1 MPPILHGKRV
11 AFLVD
16 DGFEQSELS
25 VPKGVLDAA
34 GADVHLV
41 SPREYT
47 VRAWRS
53 DARNSD
59 WGSRFAVTRPV
70 RDALAL
76 GYDALVLP
84 GGVMNTDG
92 LRCDPH
98 AIALIRS
105 FMLLGKPLAAINHAP
120 QLLIEADLVRGRRL
134 TSIASIRTDLLNAG
148 ANWVDQAVVVDRNL
162 ITSRRPEDLEPF
174 TTLLVDACLV
184 SSAT

>member
-1 MPPILHGKRV
+1 MLPILHGKRV

-25 VPKGVLDAA
+25 GPKGVLDAA
-34 GADVHLV
+34 GADVHVV
-41 SPREYT
+41 SPKEYT
-47 VRAWRS
+47 VRAWR
-53 DARNSD
+53 NGD

-84 GGVMNTDG
+84 GGVLNTDR

-120 QLLIEADLVRGRRL
+120 QLLSEAGLVRGRRL
-134 TSIASIRTDLLNAG
+134 TSVASIRTDLLNAG

-162 ITSRRPEDLEPF
+162 ITSRTPEDLEPF
-174 TTLLVDACLV
+174 TTLLVDACLL
-184 SSAT
+184 SGAT